1 MVFPGEG
8 SWLMVCSM
16 GRVAVV
22 LPSKYRSRRESGVHP
37 ISGCVGCAS
46 RSDGFDPSGE
56 TWTAF
61 RWRCKSGVLCAVV
74 ERPSILGVGV
84 RSLARSKCAFNSLI
98 SMSV

>member
-1 MVFPGEG
+1 
-8 SWLMVCSM
+8 M

-22 LPSKYRSRRESGVHP
+22 VPSKYRSRRESGVPP

-46 RSDGFDPSGE
+46 RSDGFDPSGETWE

-74 ERPSILGVGV
+74 ERPSIPGVEV
-84 RSLARSKCAFNSLI
+84 QQLARVASLERSKCAFNSLI